1 MPEIAD
7 QRQTTNDKQQTNLLS
22 LRLLFPAIALGLG
35 WAIRGHF
42 GHEWGAAW
50 AGGMGGLAVLLAI
63 PREVWLR
70 RLPVLALLS
79 AIGWGVGGMMS
90 YGLIVGYGRADDL
103 LNAWYGLAM
112 LVVVGGLYGFIG
124 GGLFGLGLETST
136 RHKPDWAQL
145 LTQMVAGAVL
155 GWGLLIY
162 QLEWFMTPP
171 RSELWASCLGAAL
184 ALAWYLHRNGF
195 HSALRVGVYAAIGAG
210 FGFGFGNFLQ
220 TMGHLS
226 GIAFNWWNVME
237 FSLGFFGGLG
247 MVYAVAS
254 SKWPE
259 AAHASHAANGLALVV
274 LVCAI
279 PATNLIQAFDT
290 ERFVEMATS
299 LQITDTGAFVQ
310 TQNLIGWGWLILAS
324 GLLLVFWFRKQ
335 DDSFIYT
342 YAPALFFGYSA
353 LYIMES
359 HVRKGIFF
367 GATDSLIPQYLYWAN
382 LLVLGILLFV
392 MNRTPSTPP
401 QLPLLRSPSW
411 SRGYWIAAGVMLLMG
426 ILALVSISLHDGI
439 QGSQARFS
447 ALLP

>member
-1 MPEIAD
+1 MPETTPQT
-7 QRQTTNDKQQTNLLS
+7 QRPNTKIKNSTLS

-50 AGGMGGLAVLLAI
+50 AGGIGGLAVMLAF

-70 RLPVLALLS
+70 RLPVLTLLC

-136 RHKPDWAQL
+136 RKKPDWPQV
-145 LTQMVAGAVL
+145 LTQMIAGAVL

-195 HSALRVGVYAAIGAG
+195 RSALRVAVFAAIGAG

-220 TMGHLS
+220 TLGHVS

-237 FSLGFFGGLG
+237 YSLGFFGGLG
-247 MVYAVAS
+247 MVYGIVS
-254 SKWPE
+254 SEWPE
-259 AAHASHAANGLALVV
+259 TAHASRSANGLALVV
-274 LVCAI
+274 LVCVI

-290 ERFVEMATS
+290 QKFLEMAQS
-299 LQITDTGAFVQ
+299 LELASPDAFVR
-310 TQNLIGWGWLILAS
+310 TQYVMGWSWLVLAS
-324 GLLLVFWFRKQ
+324 GLMVVFWFRQ
-335 DDSFIYT
+335 NTDAFIYT
-342 YAPALFFGYSA
+342 YAPALFFGYTA

-359 HVRKGIFF
+359 HVRKGFFF
-367 GATDSLIPQYLYWAN
+367 GAPDSVIPQYLYWGN
-382 LLVLGILLFV
+382 LLVLGLLLYV
-392 MNRTPSTPP
+392 INKTPSRTPH
-401 QLPLLRSPSW
+401 LPLLRTPTW
-411 SRGYWIAAGVMLLMG
+411 STVYLLAGGIVVLMG
-426 ILALVSISLHDGI
+426 VLGLISIVLHNGI
-439 QGSQARFS
+439 PGAQERFS
-447 ALLP
+447 GLLP

>member
-1 MPEIAD
+1 M
-7 QRQTTNDKQQTNLLS
+7 
-22 LRLLFPAIALGLG
+22 
-35 WAIRGHF
+35 
-42 GHEWGAAW
+42 
-50 AGGMGGLAVLLAI
+50 LAI

-70 RLPVLALLS
+70 RLPVLALLC

-136 RHKPDWAQL
+136 RQKPDWPQV

-195 HSALRVGVYAAIGAG
+195 HSALRVAVYAAIGAG

-220 TMGHLS
+220 TLGHLS

-247 MVYAVAS
+247 MVYAVMS
-254 SKWPE
+254 SEWPE
-259 AAHASHAANGLALVV
+259 TAHASRSANGLALVV

-290 ERFVEMATS
+290 QKFIEMAEG
-299 LQITDTGAFVQ
+299 LQLVNPSAFVL
-310 TQNLIGWGWLILAS
+310 TQNLVGWSW
-324 GLLLVFWFRKQ
+324 LLLVSGLMLIFWFRKQ
-335 DDSFIYT
+335 DSAFIYT

-353 LYIMES
+353 LYILES
-359 HVRKGIFF
+359 HVRKGFFF
-367 GATDSLIPQYLYWAN
+367 GVQDSVIPQYLYWVG
-382 LLVLGILLFV
+382 LLVLGILLYF
-392 MNRTPSTPP
+392 MNRTPGRID
-401 QLPLLRSPSW
+401 QLPLLQSPSW
-411 SRGYWIAAGVMLLMG
+411 RQSYWLAGAVILLMG
-426 ILALVSISLHDGI
+426 ILGMISISLHQGI
-439 QGSQARFS
+439 PGAQERFS